1 MAIQTLSALA
11 VRVTGIF
18 LGLSFLK
25 STGNFMTSF
34 AQAIQ
39 DPWLFM
45 ALTPTVMMFGASLCM
60 IFFPRTIAAKFVPMV
75 PNESKDPPAIGQ
87 LELLGSALLGLYFLV
102 EVALDVTWMI
112 SFYFSS
118 LQWNTPW
125 SWSPQNTSSVTVII
139 VQFMIA
145 MWLLNGATALFRFV
159 RWAKSA
165 HAD

>member
-18 LGLSFLK
+18 LGLYFLK
-25 STGNFMTSF
+25 SMGNFMTSF
-34 AQAIQ
+34 TQAIR

-60 IFFPRTIAAKFVPMV
+60 IFFPRMIAAKFVPVV

-112 SFYFSS
+112 SYYFSA

-125 SWSPQNTSSVTVII
+125 TWSPQNASSLTVII
-139 VQFMIA
+139 VQFIIA
-145 MWLLNGATALFRFV
+145 VWLLNGAKMLFRLV
-159 RWAKSA
+159 RWARSV